1 MIVPDRVAAASQGT
15 MNNVLIGG
23 AGWVYYETVAG
34 GQGASPGLAGMSG
47 VQTGMTNTR
56 NTPIEALERAY
67 PLRIRRRT
75 ATVSSGTWRCS
86 RMSRC
91 R

>member
-1 MIVPDRVAAASQGT
+1 

-34 GQGASPGLAGMSG
+34 GQGGRSPAGPGMSG
-47 VQTGMTNTR
+47 VQTGMTNTK

-67 PLRIRRRT
+67 PLRVRRARPCGRGVAAPAQRPAAT
-75 ATVSSGTWRCS
+75 ASSATSRCS
-86 RMSRC
+86 RT
-91 R
+91 